1 MARTA
6 NSPSPNVDL
15 RLDREDKA
23 LLNALI
29 LHEKLTRSDVL
40 RRAIRQYAKTL
51 GVTPSPKAI

>member
-6 NSPSPNVDL
+6 NSPSPNVVL

-40 RRAIRQYAKTL
+40 RRAMSEL
-51 GVTPSPKAI
+51 GAGFGHVR